1 MHDKNTYLLST
12 LPYPPMHAILLSA
25 IAKELQQFF
34 VTDKIVEG
42 VSISFYDEDTCNFPY
57 LFILIL
63 IARLA
68 GLDFD
73 SLPKKI
79 TVASDI
85 FHF

>member
-25 IAKELQQFF
+25 IAKKLQQFF
-34 VTDKIVEG
+34 VTDKIV
-42 VSISFYDEDTCNFPY
+42 SINFYDEDTCNFPY
-57 LFILIL
+57 LFISIL